1 MPVWRRRA
9 ANGRRDTSFDAV
21 RTKGSW
27 GEAGRRRRSV
37 GGAAAPG
44 GGRRWM
50 GGGLGL
56 DSGGGVGRRWRG
68 VFDIAPSFFFNLY
81 PFVTF
86 FYLFDR

>member
-1 MPVWRRRA
+1 M
-9 ANGRRDTSFDAV
+9 
-21 RTKGSW
+21 

-86 FYLFDR
+86 FLFVRPMIYWHLSPSYEFQKENLRHT

>member
-1 MPVWRRRA
+1 
-9 ANGRRDTSFDAV
+9 
-21 RTKGSW
+21 
-27 GEAGRRRRSV
+27 
-37 GGAAAPG
+37 
-44 GGRRWM
+44 M

-86 FYLFDR
+86 FFICSTDDLLASFSIIRVSKRKSSSYVTLRNKLELFRIFPPGINKMKRF